1 MNIDITTDEL
11 YRIVCQ
17 KIDSNSVIKDTGKC
31 KCNCNYIIICRK
43 LDQN

>member
-1 MNIDITTDEL
+1 MNIDNITTDEL

-31 KCNCNYIIICRK
+31 KCNYIIICRK